1 MISFDFF
8 SCLARVHFMKNQV
21 SLATRIGLGFAAV
34 VSLLILITAVGIQ
47 RVGFIDTTL
56 EDVGEN
62 AAKVQRYAINFRGS
76 VHNRAIALRDAV
88 LVNNDQDMA
97 LHLAEMTRLEKDYV
111 DSAVPMEQLFTKP
124 NVSAEERQ
132 LLRGIK
138 EIEQQT
144 LSSTKSVI
152 ALRRAGDIAGAQALL
167 LSQTSGNYSE
177 WLKRINALIDHEE
190 ASIRVQLDNVQA
202 TASQFRGLMLLAT
215 AFAVL
220 LSIVLSA
227 FIIRFVKKTLGA
239 EPVDVAEAIRRLA
252 AGDLQQTITTAYPDS
267 VMGVLRTALSRLSE
281 TITDVRMAAQ
291 EVSQSSTVLSAASSA
306 NNTQIMVQ
314 TREAE
319 QVATAISEMA
329 ATVSEVSGYASQA
342 ADAAR
347 LADSEVASGNSLV
360 EGTTTAIEQL
370 AATLTETTSTVEQV
384 SRHGEEIEKVIEVI
398 NSIAS
403 QTNLLALNAAI
414 EAARAGEHGRGFAVV
429 ADEVRSLANRTQL
442 STQEIQN
449 MISTLQGGTETAAQN
464 MRDSCELVNRAVEQT
479 RNAQSALSRINQEV
493 SAINHMNAQIASASV
508 QQSAVAEDVAMNITS
523 IHDSTL
529 KSANGSQQVATAS
542 EELAQLADRLTRK
555 VAFFKAG

>member
-1 MISFDFF
+1 
-8 SCLARVHFMKNQV
+8 MKNQV

-47 RVGFIDTTL
+47 RVGFIDSTL

-267 VMGVLRTALSRLSE
+267 VMGVLRTALNRLSE

-329 ATVSEVSGYASQA
+329 ATVSEVSGYAAQA

-403 QTNLLALNAAI
+403 QTNLLALNASI

>member
-1 MISFDFF
+1 
-8 SCLARVHFMKNQV
+8 MKNQV

-47 RVGFIDTTL
+47 RVGFIDSTL

-88 LVNNDQDMA
+88 LVNNDQDLA

-177 WLKRINALIDHEE
+177 WLKRINALIDNEE
-190 ASIRVQLDNVQA
+190 ASIRVHLDNVQA

-239 EPVDVAEAIRRLA
+239 EPVEVAEAIRRLA

-267 VMGVLRTALSRLSE
+267 VMGVLRTALIRLSE

-306 NNTQIMVQ
+306 NNAQIMVQ

-329 ATVSEVSGYASQA
+329 ATVSEVSGYAAQA

-347 LADSEVASGNSLV
+347 LADSEVANGNTLV

-508 QQSAVAEDVAMNITS
+508 QQSAVAEDVAINITS

>member
-1 MISFDFF
+1 
-8 SCLARVHFMKNQV
+8 
-21 SLATRIGLGFAAV
+21 
-34 VSLLILITAVGIQ
+34 
-47 RVGFIDTTL
+47 
-56 EDVGEN
+56 
-62 AAKVQRYAINFRGS
+62 
-76 VHNRAIALRDAV
+76 
-88 LVNNDQDMA
+88 
-97 LHLAEMTRLEKDYV
+97 
-111 DSAVPMEQLFTKP
+111 
-124 NVSAEERQ
+124 
-132 LLRGIK
+132 
-138 EIEQQT
+138 
-144 LSSTKSVI
+144 
-152 ALRRAGDIAGAQALL
+152 
-167 LSQTSGNYSE
+167 
-177 WLKRINALIDHEE
+177 
-190 ASIRVQLDNVQA
+190 
-202 TASQFRGLMLLAT
+202 MLLAT

-267 VMGVLRTALSRLSE
+267 VMGVLRTALNRLSE
-281 TITDVRMAAQ
+281 TITDVRLAAQ

-306 NNTQIMVQ
+306 NNAQIMVQ

-329 ATVSEVSGYASQA
+329 ATVSEVSGYAAQA

-347 LADSEVASGNSLV
+347 LADSEVANGNTLV

-508 QQSAVAEDVAMNITS
+508 QQSAVAEDVAINITS

>member
-1 MISFDFF
+1 
-8 SCLARVHFMKNQV
+8 MKNQV
-21 SLATRIGLGFAAV
+21 PLATRIGLGFAAV

-47 RVGFIDTTL
+47 RVGFIDSTL

-88 LVNNDQDMA
+88 LVNNDQDLA

-124 NVSAEERQ
+124 NVTAEERQ

-144 LSSTKSVI
+144 LGSTKSVI

-252 AGDLQQTITTAYPDS
+252 AGDLQQSITTAYPDS
-267 VMGVLRTALSRLSE
+267 VMGVLRTALNRLSE

-291 EVSQSSTVLSAASSA
+291 EVSQSSSVLSAASSA

-329 ATVSEVSGYASQA
+329 ATVSEVSGYAAQA

-347 LADSEVASGNSLV
+347 LADSEVANGNSLV

-370 AATLTETTSTVEQV
+370 AATLTETTGTVEQV

-464 MRDSCELVNRAVEQT
+464 MRDSCELVNRAVERT

>member
-1 MISFDFF
+1 
-8 SCLARVHFMKNQV
+8 MKNQV

-34 VSLLILITAVGIQ
+34 VSLLIVITAVGIQ
-47 RVGFIDTTL
+47 RVGFIDSTL

-88 LVNNDQDMA
+88 LVNNDQDLA

-111 DSAVPMEQLFTKP
+111 DSAVPMEQLFAKP

-144 LSSTKSVI
+144 LSSTTSVI

-267 VMGVLRTALSRLSE
+267 VMGVLRTALNRLSE
-281 TITDVRMAAQ
+281 TITDVRLAAQ

-306 NNTQIMVQ
+306 NNAQIMVQ

-329 ATVSEVSGYASQA
+329 ATVSEVSGYAAQA

-347 LADSEVASGNSLV
+347 LADSEVANGNTLV

-508 QQSAVAEDVAMNITS
+508 QQSAVAEDVAINITS

>member
-1 MISFDFF
+1 
-8 SCLARVHFMKNQV
+8 MKNQV

-47 RVGFIDTTL
+47 RVGFIDSTL

-88 LVNNDQDMA
+88 LVNNDQDLS

-144 LSSTKSVI
+144 LGSTKSVI

-202 TASQFRGLMLLAT
+202 TASQFRGLMLVAT

-267 VMGVLRTALSRLSE
+267 VMGVLRTALNRLSE

-291 EVSQSSTVLSAASSA
+291 EVSQSSTVLSTASSA
-306 NNTQIMVQ
+306 NNAQIMVQ

-329 ATVSEVSGYASQA
+329 ATVSEVSGYAAQA

-347 LADSEVASGNSLV
+347 LADSEVANGNTLV

-370 AATLTETTSTVEQV
+370 AATLTETTSTVERV

-508 QQSAVAEDVAMNITS
+508 QQSAVAEDVAINITS

>member
-1 MISFDFF
+1 
-8 SCLARVHFMKNQV
+8 MKNQV

-47 RVGFIDTTL
+47 RVGFIDSTL

-88 LVNNDQDMA
+88 LVNNDQDLA

-124 NVSAEERQ
+124 NVTAEERQ

-144 LSSTKSVI
+144 LGSTKSVI

-252 AGDLQQTITTAYPDS
+252 AGDLQQSITTAYPDS
-267 VMGVLRTALSRLSE
+267 VMGVLRTALNRLSE

-291 EVSQSSTVLSAASSA
+291 EVSQSSSVLSAASSA

-329 ATVSEVSGYASQA
+329 ATVSEVSGYAAQA

-347 LADSEVASGNSLV
+347 LADSEVANGNSLV

-370 AATLTETTSTVEQV
+370 AATLTETTGTVEQV

>member
-1 MISFDFF
+1 
-8 SCLARVHFMKNQV
+8 MKNQV

-47 RVGFIDTTL
+47 RVGFIDSTL

-88 LVNNDQDMA
+88 LVNNDQDLA

-177 WLKRINALIDHEE
+177 WLKRINALIDNEE
-190 ASIRVQLDNVQA
+190 ASIRVHLDNVQA

-267 VMGVLRTALSRLSE
+267 VMGVLRTALNRLSE

-306 NNTQIMVQ
+306 NNAQIMVQ

-329 ATVSEVSGYASQA
+329 ATVSEVSGYAAQA

-347 LADSEVASGNSLV
+347 LADSEVANGNTLV

-508 QQSAVAEDVAMNITS
+508 QQSAVAEDVAINITS

-555 VAFFKAG
+555 VEFFKAG

>member
-1 MISFDFF
+1 
-8 SCLARVHFMKNQV
+8 MKNPV

-47 RVGFIDTTL
+47 RVGFIDSTL
-56 EDVGEN
+56 EDVGDN

-88 LVNNDQDMA
+88 LVNNDQDLA
-97 LHLAEMTRLEKDYV
+97 LHLAEMTRLEKDYI
-111 DSAVPMEQLFTKP
+111 DSAAPMDQLFSRPT
-124 NVSAEERQ
+124 VSAEERQ

-144 LSSTKSVI
+144 LGSTKSVI
-152 ALRRAGDIAGAQALL
+152 ALRRTGDIAGAQALL
-167 LSQTSGNYSE
+167 LSQTSGDYSE

-220 LSIVLSA
+220 LSIVLSV

-239 EPVDVAEAIRRLA
+239 EPVEVAQAIRRLA
-252 AGDLQQTITTAYPDS
+252 AGDLQKTITTAHPDS
-267 VMGVLRTALSRLSE
+267 VMGVLKTALTRLSE
-281 TITDVRMAAQ
+281 TITEVRTAAQ

-319 QVATAISEMA
+319 QVATAISQMA
-329 ATVSEVSGYASQA
+329 ATVNEVSGYAAQA

-347 LADSEVASGNSLV
+347 LADSEVATGNRLV
-360 EGTTTAIEQL
+360 EATTTAIEQL
-370 AATLTETTSTVEQV
+370 AATLTETTNTVEQV
-384 SRHGEEIEKVIEVI
+384 SRHSEQIETVIEVI

-403 QTNLLALNAAI
+403 QTTLLALNAAI

-429 ADEVRSLANRTQL
+429 ADEVRSLANRTQQ

-464 MRDSCELVNRAVEQT
+464 MRDSCELVNRAVDQT

-493 SAINHMNAQIASASV
+493 GAINHMNAQIASAAV
-508 QQSAVAEDVAMNITS
+508 QQSSVAENVAMNINS

-529 KSANGSQQVATAS
+529 KSANGSQQVASAS

>member
-1 MISFDFF
+1 
-8 SCLARVHFMKNQV
+8 
-21 SLATRIGLGFAAV
+21 
-34 VSLLILITAVGIQ
+34 
-47 RVGFIDTTL
+47 
-56 EDVGEN
+56 
-62 AAKVQRYAINFRGS
+62 
-76 VHNRAIALRDAV
+76 
-88 LVNNDQDMA
+88 
-97 LHLAEMTRLEKDYV
+97 
-111 DSAVPMEQLFTKP
+111 
-124 NVSAEERQ
+124 
-132 LLRGIK
+132 
-138 EIEQQT
+138 
-144 LSSTKSVI
+144 
-152 ALRRAGDIAGAQALL
+152 
-167 LSQTSGNYSE
+167 
-177 WLKRINALIDHEE
+177 
-190 ASIRVQLDNVQA
+190 
-202 TASQFRGLMLLAT
+202 
-215 AFAVL
+215 
-220 LSIVLSA
+220 
-227 FIIRFVKKTLGA
+227 
-239 EPVDVAEAIRRLA
+239 
-252 AGDLQQTITTAYPDS
+252 
-267 VMGVLRTALSRLSE
+267 MGVLRTALNRLSE

-291 EVSQSSTVLSAASSA
+291 EVSQSSSVLSAASSA

-329 ATVSEVSGYASQA
+329 ATVSEVSGYAAQA

-347 LADSEVASGNSLV
+347 LADSEVANGNSLV

-370 AATLTETTSTVEQV
+370 AATLTETTGTVEQV

-449 MISTLQGGTETAAQN
+449 MISTLQGGTETAAKN
-464 MRDSCELVNRAVEQT
+464 MRDSCELVNRAVERT

-555 VAFFKAG
+555 VAFSRQAEGVIGIAAMDSALPRYLITGRSVCTTDRP

>member
-1 MISFDFF
+1 
-8 SCLARVHFMKNQV
+8 MKNQV

-47 RVGFIDTTL
+47 RVGFIDSTL

-88 LVNNDQDMA
+88 LVNNDQDLA

-111 DSAVPMEQLFTKP
+111 ESAVPMEQLFTKP
-124 NVSAEERQ
+124 NVTAEERQ

-144 LSSTKSVI
+144 LGSTKSVI

-252 AGDLQQTITTAYPDS
+252 AGDLQQSITTAYPDS
-267 VMGVLRTALSRLSE
+267 VMGVLRTALNRLSE
-281 TITDVRMAAQ
+281 TITDVRLAAQ
-291 EVSQSSTVLSAASSA
+291 EVSQSSSVLSAASSA

-329 ATVSEVSGYASQA
+329 ATVSEVSGYAAQA

-347 LADSEVASGNSLV
+347 LADSEVANGNSLV

-370 AATLTETTSTVEQV
+370 AATLTETTGTVEQV

-464 MRDSCELVNRAVEQT
+464 MRDSCELVNRAVERT

>member
-1 MISFDFF
+1 
-8 SCLARVHFMKNQV
+8 MKNQV

-47 RVGFIDTTL
+47 RVGFIDSTL

-88 LVNNDQDMA
+88 LVNNDQDLA

-144 LSSTKSVI
+144 LGSTKSVI
-152 ALRRAGDIAGAQALL
+152 ALRRAGDIAAAQALL

-220 LSIVLSA
+220 VSIVLSA

-267 VMGVLRTALSRLSE
+267 VMGVLRTALNRLSE

-291 EVSQSSTVLSAASSA
+291 EVSQSSTVLSTASSA
-306 NNTQIMVQ
+306 NNAQIMVQ

-329 ATVSEVSGYASQA
+329 ATVSEVSGYAAQA

-347 LADSEVASGNSLV
+347 LADSEVANGNTLV

-370 AATLTETTSTVEQV
+370 AATLTETTSTVERV

-479 RNAQSALSRINQEV
+479 RNAQNALSRINQEV

-508 QQSAVAEDVAMNITS
+508 QQSAVAEDVAINITS

>member
-1 MISFDFF
+1 
-8 SCLARVHFMKNQV
+8 MKNQV

-47 RVGFIDTTL
+47 RVGFIDSTL

-88 LVNNDQDMA
+88 LVNNDQDLA

-144 LSSTKSVI
+144 LSSTTSVI

-177 WLKRINALIDHEE
+177 WLKRINALIDNEE

-267 VMGVLRTALSRLSE
+267 VMGVLRTALNRLSE

-306 NNTQIMVQ
+306 NNAQIMVQ

-329 ATVSEVSGYASQA
+329 ATVSEVSGYAAQA

-347 LADSEVASGNSLV
+347 LADSEVANGNTLV

-508 QQSAVAEDVAMNITS
+508 QQSAVAEDVAINITS

>member
-1 MISFDFF
+1 
-8 SCLARVHFMKNQV
+8 MKNQV

-47 RVGFIDTTL
+47 RVGFIDSTL

-88 LVNNDQDMA
+88 LVNNDQDLA

-144 LSSTKSVI
+144 LGSTKSVI

-177 WLKRINALIDHEE
+177 WLKRINALIDNEE
-190 ASIRVQLDNVQA
+190 ASIRVHLDNVQA

-267 VMGVLRTALSRLSE
+267 VMGVLKTALSRFSE

-306 NNTQIMVQ
+306 NNAQIMVQ

-329 ATVSEVSGYASQA
+329 ATVSEVSGYAAQA

-347 LADSEVASGNSLV
+347 LADSEVTNGNSLV

-370 AATLTETTSTVEQV
+370 AATLTETTGTVERV

-508 QQSAVAEDVAMNITS
+508 QQSAVAEDVAINITS

>member
-1 MISFDFF
+1 
-8 SCLARVHFMKNQV
+8 MKNQV

-47 RVGFIDTTL
+47 RVGFIDSTL

-88 LVNNDQDMA
+88 LVNNDQDLA

-177 WLKRINALIDHEE
+177 WLKRINALIDNEE
-190 ASIRVQLDNVQA
+190 ASIRVHLDNVQA

-267 VMGVLRTALSRLSE
+267 VMGVLRTALNRLSE

-306 NNTQIMVQ
+306 NNAQIMVQ

-329 ATVSEVSGYASQA
+329 ATVSEVSGYAAQA

-347 LADSEVASGNSLV
+347 LADSEVANGNTLV

-464 MRDSCELVNRAVEQT
+464 MRYSCELVNRAVEQT
-479 RNAQSALSRINQEV
+479 RNAQNALSRINQEV

-508 QQSAVAEDVAMNITS
+508 QQSAVAEDVAINITS

>member
-1 MISFDFF
+1 
-8 SCLARVHFMKNQV
+8 MKNQV

-34 VSLLILITAVGIQ
+34 VSLLIMITAVGIQ
-47 RVGFIDTTL
+47 RVRFIDSTL

-88 LVNNDQDMA
+88 LVNNDQDLA

-144 LSSTKSVI
+144 LSSTTSVI

-177 WLKRINALIDHEE
+177 WLKRINALIDNEE
-190 ASIRVQLDNVQA
+190 ASIRVHLDNVQA

-267 VMGVLRTALSRLSE
+267 VMGVLRTALNRLSE

-306 NNTQIMVQ
+306 NNAQIMVQ

-329 ATVSEVSGYASQA
+329 ATVSEVSGYAAQA

-347 LADSEVASGNSLV
+347 LADSEVANGNTLV

-508 QQSAVAEDVAMNITS
+508 QQSAVAEDVAINITS

-555 VAFFKAG
+555 VEFFKAG

>member
-1 MISFDFF
+1 
-8 SCLARVHFMKNQV
+8 MKNQV

-47 RVGFIDTTL
+47 RVGFIDSTL

-88 LVNNDQDMA
+88 LVNNDQDLA

-111 DSAVPMEQLFTKP
+111 DSAVPMEQLFAKQ
-124 NVSAEERQ
+124 NISAEERQ

-144 LSSTKSVI
+144 LGSTKSVI

-167 LSQTSGNYSE
+167 LSQTSGDYSE

-220 LSIVLSA
+220 LSIALSA

-267 VMGVLRTALSRLSE
+267 VMGVLKTALSRLSE
-281 TITDVRMAAQ
+281 TITEVRMAAQ

-329 ATVSEVSGYASQA
+329 ATVSEVSGYAAQA

-347 LADSEVASGNSLV
+347 LADSEVANGNSLV

-384 SRHGEEIEKVIEVI
+384 SRHGEQIETVIEVI

-508 QQSAVAEDVAMNITS
+508 QQSSVAEDVAMNITS

>member
-1 MISFDFF
+1 
-8 SCLARVHFMKNQV
+8 MKNQV

-47 RVGFIDTTL
+47 RVGFIDSTL

-88 LVNNDQDMA
+88 LVNNDQDLA

-177 WLKRINALIDHEE
+177 WLKRINALIDNEE
-190 ASIRVQLDNVQA
+190 ASIRVHLDNVQA

-267 VMGVLRTALSRLSE
+267 VMGVLRTALIRLSE

-306 NNTQIMVQ
+306 NNAQIMVQ

-329 ATVSEVSGYASQA
+329 ATVSEVSGYAAQA

-347 LADSEVASGNSLV
+347 LADSEVANGNTLV

-508 QQSAVAEDVAMNITS
+508 QQSAVAEDVAINITS

>member
-1 MISFDFF
+1 
-8 SCLARVHFMKNQV
+8 MKNQV

-47 RVGFIDTTL
+47 RVGFIDSTL

-88 LVNNDQDMA
+88 LVNNDQDLA

-144 LSSTKSVI
+144 LGSTKSVI

-267 VMGVLRTALSRLSE
+267 VMGVLRTALNRLSE

-291 EVSQSSTVLSAASSA
+291 EVSQSSTVLSTASSA
-306 NNTQIMVQ
+306 NNAQIMVQ

-329 ATVSEVSGYASQA
+329 ATVSEVSGYAAQA

-347 LADSEVASGNSLV
+347 LADSEVANGNTLV

-370 AATLTETTSTVEQV
+370 AATLTETTSTVERV

-479 RNAQSALSRINQEV
+479 RNAQNALSRINQEV

-508 QQSAVAEDVAMNITS
+508 QQSAVAEDVAINITS

>member
-1 MISFDFF
+1 
-8 SCLARVHFMKNQV
+8 MKNQV

>member
-1 MISFDFF
+1 
-8 SCLARVHFMKNQV
+8 MKNQV

-47 RVGFIDTTL
+47 RVGFIDSTL

-88 LVNNDQDMA
+88 LVNNDQDLA

-267 VMGVLRTALSRLSE
+267 VMGVLRTALNRLSE

-291 EVSQSSTVLSAASSA
+291 EVSQSSTVLSTASSA
-306 NNTQIMVQ
+306 NNAQIMVQ

-329 ATVSEVSGYASQA
+329 ATVSEVSGYAAQA

-347 LADSEVASGNSLV
+347 LADSEVANGNTLV

-370 AATLTETTSTVEQV
+370 AATLTETTSTVERV

-508 QQSAVAEDVAMNITS
+508 QQSAVAEDVAINITS

>member
-1 MISFDFF
+1 
-8 SCLARVHFMKNQV
+8 MKNQV

-47 RVGFIDTTL
+47 RVGFIDSTL

-88 LVNNDQDMA
+88 LVNNDQDLA

-144 LSSTKSVI
+144 LVSTKSVI

-252 AGDLQQTITTAYPDS
+252 AGDLQQSITTAYPDS
-267 VMGVLRTALSRLSE
+267 VMGVLRTALNRLSE

-291 EVSQSSTVLSAASSA
+291 EVSQSSSVLSAASSA

-329 ATVSEVSGYASQA
+329 ATVSEVSGYAAQA

-347 LADSEVASGNSLV
+347 LADSEVANGNSLV

-370 AATLTETTSTVEQV
+370 AATLTETTGTVEQV

-449 MISTLQGGTETAAQN
+449 MISTLQGGTETAAKN
-464 MRDSCELVNRAVEQT
+464 MRDSCELVNRAVERT

>member
-1 MISFDFF
+1 
-8 SCLARVHFMKNQV
+8 MKNQV

-47 RVGFIDTTL
+47 RVGFIDSTL

-88 LVNNDQDMA
+88 LVNNDQDLA

-144 LSSTKSVI
+144 LSSTTSVI

-177 WLKRINALIDHEE
+177 WLKRINALIDNEE
-190 ASIRVQLDNVQA
+190 ASIRVHLDNVQA

-267 VMGVLRTALSRLSE
+267 VMGVLRTALNRLSE

-306 NNTQIMVQ
+306 NNAQIMVQ

-329 ATVSEVSGYASQA
+329 ATVSEVSGYAAQA

-347 LADSEVASGNSLV
+347 LADSEVANGNTLV

-508 QQSAVAEDVAMNITS
+508 QQSAVAEDVAINITS

-555 VAFFKAG
+555 VEFFKAG

>member
-1 MISFDFF
+1 
-8 SCLARVHFMKNQV
+8 MKNQV

-47 RVGFIDTTL
+47 RVGFIDSTL

-88 LVNNDQDMA
+88 LVNNDQDLA

-144 LSSTKSVI
+144 LVSTKSVI

-252 AGDLQQTITTAYPDS
+252 AGDLQQSITTAYPDS

-291 EVSQSSTVLSAASSA
+291 EVSQSSSVLSAASSA

-329 ATVSEVSGYASQA
+329 ATVSEVSGYAAQA
-342 ADAAR
+342 ADATR
-347 LADSEVASGNSLV
+347 LADSEVANGNSLV

-370 AATLTETTSTVEQV
+370 AATLTETTGTVEQV

-464 MRDSCELVNRAVEQT
+464 MRDSCELVNRAVERT

>member
-1 MISFDFF
+1 
-8 SCLARVHFMKNQV
+8 MKNQV

-34 VSLLILITAVGIQ
+34 VSLLIVITAVGIQ
-47 RVGFIDTTL
+47 RVGFIDSTL

-88 LVNNDQDMA
+88 LVNNDQDLA

-177 WLKRINALIDHEE
+177 WLKRINALIDNEE
-190 ASIRVQLDNVQA
+190 ASIRVHLDNVQA

-252 AGDLQQTITTAYPDS
+252 AGDLQQTITTAYHDS
-267 VMGVLRTALSRLSE
+267 VMGVLRTALNRLSE

-306 NNTQIMVQ
+306 NNAQIMVQ

-329 ATVSEVSGYASQA
+329 ATVSEVSGYAAQA

-347 LADSEVASGNSLV
+347 LADSEVANGNTLV

-508 QQSAVAEDVAMNITS
+508 QQSAVAEDVAINITS

-542 EELAQLADRLTRK
+542 EELAQLAERLTRK